1 MSVVAFAVSTAALV
15 VVLSVFNGFEGVID
29 GLYNTFDPDLKVLPA
44 KGKSFEMPAEK
55 LAQLKQYNN
64 VAGVTCVFEE
74 NALVRYGE
82 RQTVAQLK
90 GVDANFFHTSNIA
103 QAITLGDTNWGH
115 YKSFAIVGRGL
126 SYLLGGV
133 NLFASKPLRIIAP
146 RPGSD
151 PSEMD
156 IGMESLNQEEVFPT
170 HEFAIQ
176 KEIDG
181 RTMVLPLET
190 VNKLFS
196 NEGKLSQ
203 LEIALKNGSNE
214 QTITD
219 IQNILGKD
227 YIIQNRRQQH
237 QLLNKV
243 MNGEKSFSYAIMM
256 FILLVG
262 SFNLIAML
270 IMLIMEK
277 RGHIE
282 TLKYM
287 GGSKRFIRSIFF
299 GHGMMV
305 ACLGCFIGL
314 GLGFVLCWLQQQ
326 YGFITLG
333 DAETMVINVYP
344 VEMRLPDF
352 LYVALTSV
360 GIGSLASWYASGKAV
375 GSSKE

>member
-1 MSVVAFAVSTAALV
+1 MVAFAVSTAALV

-29 GLYNTFDPDLKVLPA
+29 GLYNTFDPDVKVLPA
-44 KGKSFEMPAEK
+44 KGKSFEIPAEK
-55 LAQLKQYNN
+55 LAQLKQYDNL
-64 VAGVTCVFEE
+64 AGVTCVFEE
-74 NALVRYGE
+74 NALIRYGE

-90 GVDANFFHTSNIA
+90 GVDANFFKTSNIA
-103 QAITLGDTNWGH
+103 QAITIGDTNWAR

-133 NLFASKPLRIIAP
+133 NLFSNKSLRIIAP

-151 PSEMD
+151 PSDMD

-181 RTMVLPLET
+181 RILVLPLAA
-190 VNKLFS
+190 VNKVFS
-196 NEGKLSQ
+196 NEGRLTQ
-203 LEIALKNGSNE
+203 LEIALKNGNNE

-227 YIIQNRRQQH
+227 YIIQNRREQH

-243 MNGEKSFSYAIMM
+243 MNGEKMFSYVIMM

-287 GGSKRFIRSIFF
+287 GGGKRFIRSIFF

-305 ACLGCFIGL
+305 ACLGCFTGL
-314 GLGFVLCWLQQQ
+314 ALGFALCWLQQQ

-352 LYVALTSV
+352 IYVALTSAA
-360 GIGSLASWYASGKAV
+360 IGSLASWYASGKAV
-375 GSSKE
+375 IRSKE

>member
-1 MSVVAFAVSTAALV
+1 

-44 KGKSFEMPAEK
+44 SGKSFELPAEK

-64 VAGVTCVFEE
+64 IAGVTCVFEE
-74 NALVRYGE
+74 NALIRYGE

-90 GVDANFFHTSNIA
+90 GVDNNFFKTSNIA
-103 QAITLGDTNWGH
+103 QAITIGDTIWNH
-115 YKSFAIVGRGL
+115 YKQFAIMGRGL

-133 NLFASKPLRIIAP
+133 NLFASKSIRIIAP

-151 PSEMD
+151 PADMD

-181 RTMVLPLET
+181 RIMILPLE
-190 VNKLFS
+190 VANKLFS
-196 NEGKLSQ
+196 NEGHLTQ
-203 LEIALKNGSNE
+203 LEIALKDR
-214 QTITD
+214 TD
-219 IQNILGKD
+219 ETSIMAIKTILGKD
-227 YIIQNRRQQH
+227 FTLQNRREQH

-243 MNGEKSFSYAIMM
+243 MNGEKMFSYAIMM

-277 RGHIE
+277 RGHID
-282 TLKYM
+282 TLKHM
-287 GGSKRFIRSIFF
+287 GGSTRFIRGIFF
-299 GHGMMV
+299 SHGMLV
-305 ACLGCFIGL
+305 TCIGCFTGL
-314 GLGFVLCWLQQQ
+314 ALGFTLCWLQKQ

-333 DAETMVINVYP
+333 DAETMVIDVYP
-344 VEMRLPDF
+344 VEMRFQDF
-352 LYVALTSV
+352 AWVTLTSIA
-360 GIGSLASWYASGKAV
+360 IGFLASWYASGKAV
-375 GSSKE
+375 SKG

>member
-1 MSVVAFAVSTAALV
+1 VIAFAVSTAALV
-15 VVLSVFNGFEGVID
+15 VVLSVFNGFENVID

-44 KGKSFEMPAEK
+44 KGKSFEIPAEK

-64 VAGVTCVFEE
+64 IAAVACVFEE

-90 GVDANFFHTSNIA
+90 GVDNNFFKTSNIA
-103 QAITLGDTNWGH
+103 QAITIGDTNWTH
-115 YKSFAIVGRGL
+115 FKSFAIMGRGL

-133 NLFASKPLRIIAP
+133 NLFNNKSMRIIAP
-146 RPGSD
+146 QPGSD
-151 PSEMD
+151 PSDMN
-156 IGMESLNQEEVFPT
+156 MESLNQEEIFPT

-181 RTMVLPLET
+181 RAMVLPLAV
-190 VNKLFS
+190 VNKLFN
-196 NEGKLSQ
+196 NEGRLTQ
-203 LEIALKNGSNE
+203 LEIALNSANNE
-214 QTITD
+214 QTIAD
-219 IQNILGKD
+219 IQKILGNN

-243 MNGEKSFSYAIMM
+243 MNGEKMFSYVIMM

-270 IMLIMEK
+270 VMLIMEK

-305 ACLGCFIGL
+305 ACLGCFTGL
-314 GLGFVLCWLQQQ
+314 VLGFAICWLQQQ

-352 LYVALTSV
+352 LYVAFTSV
-360 GIGSLASWYASGKAV
+360 AIGGLASWYASGKAI
-375 GSSKE
+375 GSAQ